1 MYKYIYTYTQV
12 GMIRPTIAVSPS
24 RASPFSGSP
33 GAWVPPV
40 DAKAWTDPTSRVF
53 RRDWSGV
60 WSFLYMMAPNGPG
73 VLYNML
79 WYV

>member
-1 MYKYIYTYTQV
+1 MHKYIYIYIYTQV

-40 DAKAWTDPTSRVF
+40 DAKATSRVF

-60 WSFLYMMAPNGPG
+60 
-73 VLYNML
+73 
-79 WYV
+79 